1 MEIFEIS
8 KGFPKVETY
17 SFTDQIRRSSRSVCT
32 QIAEAYRVRQY
43 PAYYESKL
51 ATADAENS
59 ETQVWLQFALQCRY
73 IEETDYDLLMR
84 KSKEIGKLIGFMIR
98 NPEKFG
104 VAKFK

>member
-1 MEIFEIS
+1 
-8 KGFPKVETY
+8 
-17 SFTDQIRRSSRSVCT
+17 VCA

-43 PAYYESKL
+43 PAYSERKL

-73 IEETDYDLLMR
+73 LEETDCEPLMR